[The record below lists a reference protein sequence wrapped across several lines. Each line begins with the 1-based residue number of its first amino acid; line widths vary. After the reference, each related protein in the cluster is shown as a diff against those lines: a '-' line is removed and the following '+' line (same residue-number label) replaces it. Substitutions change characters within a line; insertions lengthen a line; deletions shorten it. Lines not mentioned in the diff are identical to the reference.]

1 MVCFSYYST
10 MMAQWFILGLY
21 VDDIL
26 MDRISDGIVIR
37 FVEQDSVYFVLK
49 SNLGLMTE
57 YVR

>member
-1 MVCFSYYST
+1 
-10 MMAQWFILGLY
+10 MAQWFILGLY

>member
-1 MVCFSYYST
+1 MP
-10 MMAQWFILGLY
+10 QWFILGLY

>member
-1 MVCFSYYST
+1 MVCFLYYST
-10 MMAQWFILGLY
+10 MMPQWFILGLY